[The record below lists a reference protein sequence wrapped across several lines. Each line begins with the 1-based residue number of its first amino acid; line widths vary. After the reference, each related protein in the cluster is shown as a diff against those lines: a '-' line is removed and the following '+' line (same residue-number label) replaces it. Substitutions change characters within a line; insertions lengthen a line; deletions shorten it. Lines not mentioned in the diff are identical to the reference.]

1 MIQHSLAFAEII
13 YHHSKA
19 SQTNSPFTQK
29 LFLISMRR
37 NNGTPSFC
45 YKVSTALVLTI
56 GNISCQSPSVD
67 YWNKAKIK
75 EMKGNGGLCK
85 ALHLGWKE
93 LLYLDNVYE
102 L

>member
-1 MIQHSLAFAEII
+1 
-13 YHHSKA
+13 
-19 SQTNSPFTQK
+19 
-29 LFLISMRR
+29 MRR
-37 NNGTPSFC
+37 NNRTPSFF
-45 YKVSTALVLTI
+45 YKVLTVLVLTTD
-56 GNISCQSPSVD
+56 NVSCQSSSVG